1 MHWVNSFQ
9 LCLVGKNKHFQLVL
23 IFKMDGFFDK
33 NYYFKKLSQY
43 FHLKPYTLQF
53 TTQEYVN
60 GTCFSQSQFYYFSCF
75 FFSLKAASDQF
86 NQQSTQDLY
95 GDSFVSCMKL
105 NGNIIILVT
114 VNIFFTW
121 RALNINIIRNVFQ
134 NIFNMNTCLI
144 LQI

>member
-33 NYYFKKLSQY
+33 NYYFKAVHIAVHYPRICQCYMFQPITISL
-43 FHLKPYTLQF
+43 FFL
-53 TTQEYVN
+53 
-60 GTCFSQSQFYYFSCF
+60 F

-86 NQQSTQDLY
+86 NQQSTQELY
-95 GDSFVSCMKL
+95 ADSFVSCMKL

-134 NIFNMNTCLI
+134 KIFNMNTCLI